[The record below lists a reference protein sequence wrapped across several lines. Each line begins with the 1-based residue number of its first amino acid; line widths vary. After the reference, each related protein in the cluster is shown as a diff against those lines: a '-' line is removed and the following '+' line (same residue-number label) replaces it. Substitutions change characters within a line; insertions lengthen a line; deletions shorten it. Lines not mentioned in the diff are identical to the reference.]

1 MNTLGTKNKTK
12 LAERAAE
19 VNDIVEQTFYF
30 EQKVFEW
37 SKKVEHNKNLISKAI
52 GRSNKL
58 QVTIDED
65 LKFIAER
72 RTEPKIEFFKEQ
84 LANSLSKSNYKK
96 ATSKIITIHD
106 LSGLVKM
113 LKEYGVPQKDFKR
126 FIKSDTRINEAAISN
141 LIELGEIEL
150 EDLQGCYKAEQ
161 NESIHVKRIISKA
174 KS

>member
-1 MNTLGTKNKTK
+1 MNTLGLKNKTK
-12 LAERAAE
+12 LAERATE

-37 SKKVEHNKNLISKAI
+37 SKKVESNKSLISKAI
-52 GRSNKL
+52 GRSNK
-58 QVTIDED
+58 VHVVIDEG

-96 ATSKIITIHD
+96 ATDKIITIHD

-126 FIKSDTRINEAAISN
+126 FIKQEIRVNENEINN

-161 NESIHVKRIISKA
+161 NESIHIKRILSKA